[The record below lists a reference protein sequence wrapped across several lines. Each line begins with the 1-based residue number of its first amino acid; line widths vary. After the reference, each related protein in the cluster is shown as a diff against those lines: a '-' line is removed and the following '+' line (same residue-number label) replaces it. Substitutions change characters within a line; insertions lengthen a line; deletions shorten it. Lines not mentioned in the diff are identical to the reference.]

1 MKKIISILAL
11 AAMASTAFAQDVSIG
26 RRTLG
31 SGTPG
36 LVGDEIAN
44 RWDGAGVGEA
54 IFQIQQYMPGYPTAA
69 TIWPRV
75 VEVPCT
81 TVAGKQVCNGYDWQP
96 RYGRGEYLFVRPVA
110 MVVPEPKVVIKEVVK
125 VVEVPCCHDKP
136 HPKPLKE

>member
-11 AAMASTAFAQDVSIG
+11 VAMTGAAFAQDVSVG
-26 RRTLG
+26 RRILG

-36 LVGDEIAN
+36 LVGDEVAKK
-44 RWDGAGVGEA
+44 WDGAGA
-54 IFQIQQYMPGYPTAA
+54 DQIYQIQQYMPGYPTSA

-81 TVAGKQVCNGYDWQP
+81 IVAGKSVCGGYDWQP

-110 MVVPEPKVVIKEVVK
+110 LVVPEPKVIIKEVVK
-125 VVEVPCCHDKP
+125 VVEVPCCHRD
-136 HPKPLKE
+136 KPLKE